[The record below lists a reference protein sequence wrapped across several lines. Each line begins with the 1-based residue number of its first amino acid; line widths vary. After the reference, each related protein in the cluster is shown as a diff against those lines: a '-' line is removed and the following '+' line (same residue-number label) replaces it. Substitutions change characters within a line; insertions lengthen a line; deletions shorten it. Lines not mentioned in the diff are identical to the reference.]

1 VTSGADN
8 LFSRLGIQEGDTV
21 TIVVDE
27 VTDPRVGEILFSK
40 AVELGADADL
50 SRVRGRHTNGE
61 NLPPQVVAALRASDI
76 AILATTTWSA
86 SHSAGVIAAIE
97 GGVRVLSMP
106 GVTVDMFNN
115 GAMTADYD
123 EVERLTVIWG
133 EQFARG
139 RRIRI
144 TTAKGTDLT
153 AELGGLA
160 RTPFLDTGSMG
171 PAGGLANMPGGEV
184 AFAPIEGTTE
194 GVVIADV
201 MLSTTPGNL
210 ESEVRIDLAR
220 GRVIDVSGGPAAQ
233 EFVAELDR
241 HGESSRVVAEIA
253 VGTNASARLVGV
265 VLEDEKLLGTAHVG
279 FGHSVGIGG
288 LNASTIHADAIM
300 ADATVSIDGIE
311 IIRNGQV
318 TPEGQLREAL
328 AAFNGRGGAYRPTG
342 LPSRSVDGRLE
353 APWIDSSGL
362 ERWARVGDDESAALV
377 DGWTDRPLEAQ
388 NGTLEARKLQLLARY
403 GLVERVVPEAP
414 APKEPAR

>member
-1 VTSGADN
+1 MTRGADN

-27 VTDPRVGEILFSK
+27 VTDPRVGEVLF
-40 AVELGADADL
+40 ATATGLGADADL
-50 SRVRGRHTNGE
+50 SRVLGRHTNGD
-61 NLPPQVVAALRASDI
+61 NLPPQVVAALRACDI
-76 AILATTTWSA
+76 AILATTSWSA
-86 SHSAGVIAAIE
+86 SHSAGVISAIE

-106 GVTVDMFNN
+106 GVTYEMFSN

-133 EQFARG
+133 ELFARG

-153 AELGGLA
+153 AGLGGLD

-184 AFAPIEGTTE
+184 AFAPLEGTAE
-194 GVVIADV
+194 GVVVADL

-210 ESEVRIDLAR
+210 ETDVCIDINGGTVAR
-220 GRVIDVSGGPAAQ
+220 VSGGSAADD
-233 EFVAELDR
+233 FVRELER

-253 VGTNASARLVGV
+253 VGTNAAARSIGV
-265 VLEDEKLLGTAHVG
+265 VLEDEKQLGTAHVG

-300 ADATVSIDGIE
+300 AAATVSIDGIT
-311 IIRNGQV
+311 IIREGV
-318 TPEGQLREAL
+318 ITAEGQERESL
-328 AAFNGRGGAYRPTG
+328 HTFNGRGGEYRVTG
-342 LPSRSVDGRLE
+342 RPSRSAAGQLE
-353 APWIDSSGL
+353 APWTDSTGV
-362 ERWARVGDDESAALV
+362 ERWSTVGDADSAAQLG
-377 DGWTDRPLEAQ
+377 DWTVLPLTAQ
-388 NGTLEARKLQLLARY
+388 SGTVEARKLQLLARY
-403 GLVERVVPEAP
+403 GLIERTP
-414 APKEPAR
+414 

>member
-1 VTSGADN
+1 MTTGADN
-8 LFSRLGIQEGDTV
+8 LFSRLGILEGDTV

-27 VTDPRVGEILFSK
+27 VTDPRVGEILFEK
-40 AVELGADADL
+40 AIELGADAEL
-50 SRVRGRHTNGE
+50 SRVRGRHTNGD

-106 GVTVDMFNN
+106 GVTFEMFSH

-123 EVERLTVIWG
+123 EVERLTVLWG
-133 EQFARG
+133 EVFARG

-153 AELGGLA
+153 AELGGLT

-184 AFAPIEGTTE
+184 AFAPIEGTTQ
-194 GVVIADV
+194 GVVIADI

-210 ESEVRIDLAR
+210 DHEIRIDITDGKVA
-220 GRVIDVSGGPAAQ
+220 DVSGGPAARD
-233 EFVAELDR
+233 FLLELER
-241 HGESSRVVAEIA
+241 HGDSARVVAEIA
-253 VGTNASARLVGV
+253 VGTNAAARSVGV
-265 VLEDEKLLGTAHVG
+265 VLEDEKQLGTAHVG

-300 ADATVSIDGIE
+300 ADATVSVDGVE
-311 IIRNGQV
+311 IIRAGV
-318 TPEGQLREAL
+318 ITPEGQLREAL
-328 AAFNGRGGAYRPTG
+328 TDFNGRGGRYRLTG
-342 LPSRSVDGRLE
+342 MPSRSVDGHLE
-353 APWIDSSGL
+353 APWTDSSGL
-362 ERWARVGDDESAALV
+362 ERWSPVGDDAGARIL
-377 DGWTDRPLEAQ
+377 DGWTERPLEAES
-388 NGTLEARKLQLLARY
+388 GTAEARQLQLLARY
-403 GLVERVVPEAP
+403 GLVERLTPQDQP
-414 APKEPAR
+414 

>member
-1 VTSGADN
+1 MTSGADN

-27 VTDPRVGEILFSK
+27 VTDPRVGETLFEK
-40 AVELGADADL
+40 ATELGADVDL
-50 SRVRGRHTNGE
+50 SRVRGRHTNGD

-106 GVTVDMFNN
+106 GVTYEMFSN

-133 EQFARG
+133 ELFARG

-153 AELGGLA
+153 AELGGLT
-160 RTPFLDTGSMG
+160 RTPFLDTGSVS

-184 AFAPIEGTTE
+184 AFAPIEGTTS
-194 GVVIADV
+194 GVVIADI

-210 ESEVRIDLAR
+210 DSEVRIDLAG
-220 GRVIDVSGGPAAQ
+220 GRVVDVSGGPAARD
-233 EFVAELDR
+233 FIRELDR
-241 HGESSRVVAEIA
+241 HGDSSRVVAELA
-253 VGTNASARLVGV
+253 VGTNAAARLVGV
-265 VLEDEKLLGTAHVG
+265 VLEDEKKLGTAHVG

-288 LNASTIHADAIM
+288 KNASTIHADAIM
-300 ADATVSIDGIE
+300 ADATVSVDGVE
-311 IIRNGQV
+311 ILRDGV
-318 TPEGQLREAL
+318 MTPEGQLREAL
-328 AAFNGRGGAYRPTG
+328 AAFTARGGSYRVTG
-342 LPSRSVDGRLE
+342 LPSRSVDGHLE
-353 APWIDSSGL
+353 APWTDSSGF
-362 ERWARVGDDESAALV
+362 ERWSPVGDDASAAQL
-377 DGWTDRPLEAQ
+377 DGWSERPLQAES
-388 NGTLEARKLQLLARY
+388 GTPEARQLQLLARY
-403 GLVERVVPEAP
+403 GLIERVQ
-414 APKEPAR
+414 

>member
-21 TIVVDE
+21 TIVVDDA
-27 VTDPRVGEILFSK
+27 TDSRVGEILFRT

-97 GGVRVLSMP
+97 SGVRVLSMP
-106 GVTVDMFNN
+106 GVTFDMFSN

-123 EVERLTVIWG
+123 EVERLTVMWG
-133 EQFARG
+133 EHFARG

-144 TTAKGTDLT
+144 TTARGTDLT
-153 AELGGLA
+153 AELGGLL
-160 RTPFLDTGSMG
+160 RTPFLDTGSVN

-184 AFAPIEGTTE
+184 AFAPIEGTAE

-210 ESEVRIDLAR
+210 ESEVRIDIAA
-220 GRVIDVSGGPAAQ
+220 GRVVDVTGGPAAS
-233 EFVAELDR
+233 EFVAELER
-241 HGESSRVVAEIA
+241 HGDSSRVIAEIA
-253 VGTNASARLVGV
+253 VGTNAAARLVGV
-265 VLEDEKLLGTAHVG
+265 VLEDEKQLGTAHVG

-311 IIRNGQV
+311 IIRAGEV
-318 TPEGQLREAL
+318 TREGQLREAL
-328 AAFNGRGGAYRPTG
+328 SAFNGRGGGYRATG
-342 LPSRSVDGRLE
+342 LPSRSADGRLE
-353 APWIDSSGL
+353 APWTDSSGV
-362 ERWARVGDDESAALV
+362 ERWARVGDDESSALV
-377 DGWTDRPLEAQ
+377 DGWTERPLEAQ
-388 NGTLEARKLQLLARY
+388 NGTLDARRLQLLARY
-403 GLVERVVPEAP
+403 GLVERVAPHAPVPAEAT
-414 APKEPAR
+414 R

>member
-1 VTSGADN
+1 VTVGADN

-27 VTDPRVGEILFSK
+27 VTDPRVGEILFEK
-40 AVELGADADL
+40 AIGLGADAEL
-50 SRVRGRHTNGE
+50 SRVRGRHTNGD

-106 GVTVDMFNN
+106 GVTYEMFSN

-133 EQFARG
+133 ELFARG

-153 AELGGLA
+153 AELGGLE
-160 RTPFLDTGSMG
+160 RTPFLDTGSMS

-184 AFAPIEGTTE
+184 AFAPIEGTAQ
-194 GVVIADV
+194 GVVIADI

-210 ESEVRIDLAR
+210 DSEVRIDIVDGKVA
-220 GRVIDVSGGPAAQ
+220 DVSGGPAARDFIQ
-233 EFVAELDR
+233 ELER

-253 VGTNASARLVGV
+253 VGTNAAARSIGV
-265 VLEDEKLLGTAHVG
+265 VLEDEKQLGTAHVG

-288 LNASTIHADAIM
+288 KNASTIHADAIM
-300 ADATVSIDGIE
+300 ADATVSVDGIE
-311 IIRNGQV
+311 IIRAGMI
-318 TPEGQLREAL
+318 TPGGQLREAL
-328 AAFNGRGGAYRPTG
+328 GAFNGRGGTYRPTG
-342 LPSRSVDGRLE
+342 LPSRSVDGHLE
-353 APWIDSSGL
+353 APWTDSTGF
-362 ERWARVGDDESAALV
+362 ERWSPVGDDASAAAV
-377 DGWTDRPLEAQ
+377 DGWADRPLLAESGTAQ
-388 NGTLEARKLQLLARY
+388 ARQLQLLARY
-403 GLVERVVPEAP
+403 GLLERIATGQTP
-414 APKEPAR
+414 

>member
-1 VTSGADN
+1 MTSGADN

-21 TIVVDE
+21 TIVVDD
-27 VTDPRVGEILFSK
+27 VTDPRVGEILFST

-50 SRVRGRHTNGE
+50 SRVRGRRTNGE

-106 GVTVDMFNN
+106 GVTHEMFSN

-133 EQFARG
+133 ELFARG
-139 RRIRI
+139 RRIRV

-153 AELGGLA
+153 AELGGLE
-160 RTPFLDTGSMG
+160 RTPFLDTGSMS

-194 GVVIADV
+194 GVVIADI

-210 ESEVRIDLAR
+210 TSEVRIDIAH
-220 GRVIDVSGGPAAQ
+220 GRVADVAGGPAARD
-233 EFVAELDR
+233 FIAELER

-253 VGTNASARLVGV
+253 VGTNAAARLVGV
-265 VLEDEKLLGTAHVG
+265 VLEDEKQLGTAHVG

-288 LNASTIHADAIM
+288 RNASTIHADAIV
-300 ADATVSIDGIE
+300 AAATVSIDGIE
-311 IIRNGQV
+311 IIRDGAV

-328 AAFNGRGGAYRPTG
+328 ADFNGRGGSYRATG
-342 LPSRSVDGRLE
+342 LPSRSVEGYLE
-353 APWIDSSGL
+353 APWADSTGF
-362 ERWARVGDDESAALV
+362 ERWARVGSDESARIV
-377 DGWTDRPLEAQ
+377 DGWSERPLVAE
-388 NGTLEARKLQLLARY
+388 NGTAEARQLQLLARY
-403 GLVERVVPEAP
+403 GLVERVAP
-414 APKEPAR
+414 DGLPGRAR